1 MQERREENP
10 QSDGEGRPWM
20 TVALDSSQ
28 FSLEQDKNWK
38 IFLLKEN

>member
-10 QSDGEGRPWM
+10 QSDGEGRPW
-20 TVALDSSQ
+20 TTPALDSNQ

-38 IFLLKEN
+38 IFLLKEK